1 MAERTF
7 DLVVLGGGPGGYV
20 AAIRAAQLGLSV
32 ACVDENDMWGGTC
45 LRVGCIP
52 SKALLESTHLLEESQ
67 KHLADHGVQVTD
79 VRFDLAK
86 MLQRKAAVVD
96 ALCSGIKMLLKKSKV
111 AGFNAR
117 GKLISPTQVRL
128 NDAAGTVL
136 QGKNVLLA
144 TGSLPMMLSGV
155 VLDHDL
161 IGDSTTALSYPTV
174 PETLIVIGGGYIGL
188 ELGSVWRRLGSK
200 VVVLEAMDRVLGG
213 LDGELAKIA
222 VRTFEKQGIEFRTKA
237 FVEEATVVNG
247 KCQVRLKDGQV
258 LQADRVLAC
267 AGRVPNTKDLGLET
281 LGIQTDRRGA
291 VLVDA
296 DFRTSVS
303 TVFAIGDCI
312 GGAMLAHKASE
323 EGVACVEKIATGYG
337 KVDYHAIPAIVYTHP
352 EIGCVG
358 KTEEQLKEEGIEYKR
373 GVCPYGANGRARA
386 LGDTE
391 GRVKILADAKTDR
404 ILGVHAIGSHAGDL
418 IAEVAVA
425 MSFSASAE
433 DLGRCIHAHPTL
445 SEIVKE
451 AALAVHGEAIHTA

>member
-1 MAERTF
+1 MAETTF

-67 KHLADHGVQVTD
+67 KHLADHGVQVSD